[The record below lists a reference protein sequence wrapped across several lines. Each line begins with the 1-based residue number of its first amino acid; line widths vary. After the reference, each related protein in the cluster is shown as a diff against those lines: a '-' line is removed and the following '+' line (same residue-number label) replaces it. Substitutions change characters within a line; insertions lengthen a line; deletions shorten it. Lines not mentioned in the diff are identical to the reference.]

1 MNWLQPK
8 LNLRVAQK
16 QILTPGLVQMVSVLA
31 LNRLELREMINQEIM
46 ANPVL
51 EELGEDGVVTENYAD
66 ETFLKAETEK
76 VPEKEEANPFDEF
89 DLSSFYRQYLDSGS
103 GNPKNGEKEDI
114 ERPSF
119 DKFLSSPQSLTDH
132 LRWQLSVSISSDV
145 VRTIAD
151 DIIGNLDESGY
162 LTATLE
168 ELTQAGNYSME
179 DVEEAL
185 AMIQELDP
193 PGVAART
200 LEECLSLQLKV
211 LDPQNT
217 LARQIVSEHL
227 KLLQNNQHKELARA
241 VNRPIELVK
250 RAVDVIKRLD
260 PKPGLRY
267 NKIEPRLVEPDVQ
280 FVKSEGEWRA
290 IMNDDG
296 VPQLRLSPIYRRL
309 LARDAADRDV
319 RTYVKE
325 RFTAAIQLM
334 KNIEQRK
341 HTIVRVCQSILRRQQ
356 DFLDYGADHLKP
368 MMIKEVAEE
377 VGVHPSTV
385 SRAVASK
392 YAHTPQGVIELRNF
406 FSESVNGPQGNDMSL
421 LSLKRRVKKMI
432 EEEDTAHPLTDDQIS
447 KKLEDEGIQV
457 TRRTVAKYREDL
469 RIPSTHR
476 RRVKD

>member
-1 MNWLQPK
+1 
-8 LNLRVAQK
+8 
-16 QILTPGLVQMVSVLA
+16 
-31 LNRLELREMINQEIM
+31 
-46 ANPVL
+46 
-51 EELGEDGVVTENYAD
+51 
-66 ETFLKAETEK
+66 
-76 VPEKEEANPFDEF
+76 
-89 DLSSFYRQYLDSGS
+89 
-103 GNPKNGEKEDI
+103 
-114 ERPSF
+114 
-119 DKFLSSPQSLTDH
+119 
-132 LRWQLSVSISSDV
+132 
-145 VRTIAD
+145 
-151 DIIGNLDESGY
+151 
-162 LTATLE
+162 
-168 ELTQAGNYSME
+168 
-179 DVEEAL
+179 
-185 AMIQELDP
+185 
-193 PGVAART
+193 
-200 LEECLSLQLKV
+200 
-211 LDPQNT
+211 
-217 LARQIVSEHL
+217 
-227 KLLQNNQHKELARA
+227 
-241 VNRPIELVK
+241 
-250 RAVDVIKRLD
+250 VDVIKRLD

-267 NKIEPRLVEPDVQ
+267 NKTEPRLVEPDVQ
-280 FVKSEGEWRA
+280 FVKSEGEWHA

-392 YAHTPQGVIELRNF
+392 YAHTPQGVIELRYF